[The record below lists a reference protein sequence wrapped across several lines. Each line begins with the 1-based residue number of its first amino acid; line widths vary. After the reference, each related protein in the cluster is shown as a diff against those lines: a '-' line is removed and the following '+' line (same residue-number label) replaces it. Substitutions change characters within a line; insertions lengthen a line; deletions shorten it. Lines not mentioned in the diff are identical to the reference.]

1 MDNFLALTLTG
12 KKPVITE
19 REINGVRW
27 RWLGDGVLELTPLTP
42 PQGALVI
49 SAGIHGNETAPVEM
63 LDALL
68 GAISHG
74 EIPLRWR
81 LLVILGN
88 PPALK
93 QGKRYCHSDMNRMF
107 GGRWQLFAESGETC
121 RARELEQCLEDF
133 YDQGKESVRWHL
145 DLHTAIRGS
154 LHPQF
159 GVLPQR
165 DIPWDE
171 KFLTTALFVA
181 STLALG
187 AANLAHAADT
197 TTAAPAD
204 AKPMMHHKGKFGPH
218 QDMMFKDLNLTDAQ
232 KQQIREI
239 MKGQRDQMKRPPLE
253 ERRAMHDII
262 ASDTFDKVKAEAQIA
277 KMEEQRKANMLAHME
292 TQNKI
297 YNILTPEQK
306 KQFNANFEKRLTE
319 RPAAKGKMPATAE

>member
-1 MDNFLALTLTG
+1 MRKL
-12 KKPVITE
+12 
-19 REINGVRW
+19 
-27 RWLGDGVLELTPLTP
+27 
-42 PQGALVI
+42 
-49 SAGIHGNETAPVEM
+49 
-63 LDALL
+63 
-68 GAISHG
+68 
-74 EIPLRWR
+74 
-81 LLVILGN
+81 
-88 PPALK
+88 
-93 QGKRYCHSDMNRMF
+93 
-107 GGRWQLFAESGETC
+107 
-121 RARELEQCLEDF
+121 
-133 YDQGKESVRWHL
+133 
-145 DLHTAIRGS
+145 
-154 LHPQF
+154 
-159 GVLPQR
+159 
-165 DIPWDE
+165 
-171 KFLTTALFVA
+171 TALFVA

-187 AANLAHAADT
+187 AANLTHAADT

-262 ASDTFDKVKAEAQIA
+262 TSDTFDKVKAEAQIA